1 LSPLYHTTLKMKFKY
16 PFSEYIDKI
25 NWSFLSDNPNVI
37 SLLEQNFD
45 KIDWHFLSQNSNAIH
60 ILEEI

>member
-1 LSPLYHTTLKMKFKY
+1 MKFKY